1 MNRTAKSIC
10 DTNGTNRTSEANEAN
25 KTNEANK
32 ATEIKE
38 AKETNG
44 VSDTSAAAPRADE
57 TGRTH
62 NIAAADATLKQAAAE
77 NKPGRDSA
85 LESKT
90 DGAVRTGKTDGAV
103 RTGKTDSA
111 AGTGKESGAGDNK
124 ACFRKKKIRKFFQ
137 DFYLAIILLF
147 LYAPIFTMMV
157 LSFNDSK
164 SRTLWGG
171 FTTKWYSQMFESQAI
186 MDALYNTLLIAFIS
200 ALAATV
206 LGTLAA
212 LGISSMKRVPKN
224 ITMGINNIPILNS
237 EIVTGISLMLTF
249 IAFGISLGFKTI
261 LIAHIT
267 FNLPFVILSVMPKL
281 KQTSRYTYEAALD
294 LGAGPVQAFFKVVFP
309 DIMPG
314 VLSGFLMGFTL
325 SLDDFIITHFTRGAG
340 INTLSTL
347 IYSEVRRGIKP
358 SMYALSTIIF
368 VTVLAL
374 LLITNFAPKEEPGK
388 TAGAAKAK
396 RGSGAGFGSAS
407 KSSPSGRFGENG
419 SGRGFE
425 RSGFGRGGFGLR
437 QGLLAAASFAI
448 VALVCFTTYERYS
461 LKPSNELY
469 VYNWGEYIDESVI
482 DEFEEETGIHVT
494 YDLFE
499 TNEEMY
505 PVVEAGGVNYD
516 VVCPSDYMIQKMAE
530 NGLLSE
536 LNYDNI
542 PNVKN
547 IDSQYLEKAEGFDPG
562 NKYAVPYTWGTVGI
576 LYNTKRVEELGAKP
590 PTKWADLW
598 DPAYKGE
605 ILMQDSVR
613 DAFMVALK
621 SLGYSMNSSDE
632 GELKEARDLLIAQKP
647 LVQAYVI
654 DQVRDKMIGGEA
666 AVGVIY
672 SGEMLFIQEEVAKQN
687 LDYSLEYVI
696 PEEGTNIWI
705 DAWVI
710 PKNAKNKENAEK
722 WINFLCR
729 PDIAKKNFE
738 YITYATP
745 NREARKLLEPEVRD
759 NKALFPDTDKLDNS
773 EVFQYLGDA
782 VDMIYN
788 SLWKEVKSN

>member
-1 MNRTAKSIC
+1 MNGKL
-10 DTNGTNRTSEANEAN
+10 NVNE
-25 KTNEANK
+25 NEMIN
-32 ATEIKE
+32 T
-38 AKETNG
+38 
-44 VSDTSAAAPRADE
+44 
-57 TGRTH
+57 
-62 NIAAADATLKQAAAE
+62 AAADVI
-77 NKPGRDSA
+77 S
-85 LESKT
+85 S
-90 DGAVRTGKTDGAV
+90 
-103 RTGKTDSA
+103 
-111 AGTGKESGAGDNK
+111 SGEAKNSPHLWK
-124 ACFRKKKIRKFFQ
+124 RRLRKFFQ
-137 DFYLAIILLF
+137 DFYLVIILIF

-164 SRTLWGG
+164 SRTIWGG
-171 FTTKWYSQMFESQAI
+171 FTTKWYTQMFENQSI

-200 ALAATV
+200 TLAATI

-212 LGISSMKRVPKN
+212 LGINSMKRGPKN

-267 FNLPFVILSVMPKL
+267 FNLPFVILSVLPKL
-281 KQTSRYTYEAALD
+281 RQTSRYTYEAALD
-294 LGAGPVQAFFKVVFP
+294 LGANPLQAFFKVVFP

-374 LLITNFAPKEEPGK
+374 LLITNFAPKE
-388 TAGAAKAK
+388 
-396 RGSGAGFGSAS
+396 SGAKPQKNMQQSAD
-407 KSSPSGRFGENG
+407 KGRKISGPH
-419 SGRGFE
+419 
-425 RSGFGRGGFGLR
+425 LKK
-437 QGLLAAASFAI
+437 GLLAAASFAI
-448 VALVCFTTYERYS
+448 VAVVCFTTYIRYTS
-461 LKPSNELY
+461 KPANELY
-469 VYNWGEYIDESVI
+469 VYNWGEYIDPSVI
-482 DEFEEETGIHVT
+482 EEFEAETGIRVT

-505 PVVEAGGVNYD
+505 PVVEAGGVSYD

-530 NGLLSE
+530 NGLLAE

-542 PNVKN
+542 PNIKN
-547 IDSQYLEKAEGFDPG
+547 IDSQYLEKSESFDPG
-562 NKYAVPYTWGTVGI
+562 NRYAVPYTWGTVGI
-576 LYNTKRVEELGAKP
+576 LYNTKRIEELGVQP
-590 PTKWADLW
+590 PSRWADLW

-621 SLGYSMNSSDE
+621 SLGYSMNSTDE
-632 GELKEARDLLIAQKP
+632 GELAQARDLLIAQKP

-672 SGEMLFIQEEVAKQN
+672 SGEMLFIQEEVARQN

-745 NREARKLLEPEVRD
+745 NKAAKELLEPEIQN
-759 NKALFPDTDKLDNS
+759 NKALFPDTDKLENS

-788 SLWKEVKSN
+788 NLWKEVKSQ